1 MNEEWLSSPIH
12 EDEPV
17 VQPYTG
23 SPYDPYDGDG
33 APEFGPPCPKCKAE
47 MDWMDCDTC
56 GGQGGFNNDEL
67 MEDDPLWY
75 EGVEWEQCET
85 CLGDGGWWY
94 CGNCGHT
101 VTEAELTE
109 ESELHQQEEP
119 GVRQS

>member
-1 MNEEWLSSPIH
+1 
-12 EDEPV
+12 
-17 VQPYTG
+17 
-23 SPYDPYDGDG
+23 
-33 APEFGPPCPKCKAE
+33 

-56 GGQGGFNNDEL
+56 GGRGGFNNDEL

-101 VTEAELTE
+101 VTEAELKE
-109 ESELHQQEEP
+109 PQELNQRED
-119 GVRQS
+119 